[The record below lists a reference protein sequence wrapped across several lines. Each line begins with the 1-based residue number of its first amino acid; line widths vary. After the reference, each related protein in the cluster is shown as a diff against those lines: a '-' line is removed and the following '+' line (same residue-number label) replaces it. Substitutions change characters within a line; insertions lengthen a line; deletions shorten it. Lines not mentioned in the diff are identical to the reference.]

1 MERENEDER
10 EKVAGVEKGN
20 RNGKAKIIEKA
31 NKKGKDN
38 WNGKR

>member
-1 MERENEDER
+1 MERENEDKL

-20 RNGKAKIIEKA
+20 RNGKAKIMKKG

-38 WNGKR
+38 RNGKR

>member
-1 MERENEDER
+1 MERENEDIR

-20 RNGKAKIIEKA
+20 RNGKAKIMKKG

-38 WNGKR
+38 RNGKR